1 MRAMVLT
8 KVGQPLQLQ
17 AVPIPVPGPSEI
29 LLAVK
34 ACGICR
40 TDLHIIDGELKHP
53 RLPLILGHQ
62 IVGVVKALGGE
73 VKQFKV
79 GQRVGVPWLGGSCG
93 HCYYCQNKQE
103 NLCDKAQYTGY
114 QLNGGLAEFC
124 VANSQFC
131 FPVPT
136 SYPDL
141 QAAPLFCAGLIGY
154 RALNKTHQAKR
165 LGFYGF
171 GASAHILTQLANYQ
185 GKVVYAFVKEGDEKG
200 QTFAKHLGATW
211 AGTIAEKAPAEL
223 DAAIIFAPSGELIPL
238 ALQSVRKGGTVVCA
252 GIHMSDIPAFSYDLL
267 WGERTICSVAN
278 LTRQDGEDFLQ
289 IAPQV
294 PIQTQVTIYS
304 LAQANEALDDLR
316 RGKLQGAAVIQIE
329 QDQSNE
335 R

>member
-1 MRAMVLT
+1 MRAMVFT
-8 KVGQPLQLQ
+8 SIGQPLKLQ
-17 AVPIPVPGPSEI
+17 DVPIPTPGPSEI

-40 TDLHIIDGELKHP
+40 TDLHIIDGELKEP
-53 RLPLILGHQ
+53 QLPLILGHQ
-62 IVGVVKALGGE
+62 IVGVIKAMGAL
-73 VKQFKV
+73 VKQFTV

-93 HCYYCQNKQE
+93 HCFYCQNQQE
-103 NLCDKAQYTGY
+103 NLCDEAKYTGY

-131 FPVPT
+131 FPVPAN
-136 SYPDL
+136 YPDL

-154 RALNKTHQAKR
+154 RALNKTHHAKR

-200 QTFAKHLGATW
+200 QAFAKQLGAVW
-211 AGTIAEKAPAEL
+211 AGSIAEKAPDEL

-238 ALQSVRKGGTVVCA
+238 ALQSIRKGGTVVCA
-252 GIHMSDIPAFSYDLL
+252 GIHMSDIPSFSYDIL
-267 WGERTICSVAN
+267 WGERAICSVAN
-278 LTRQDGEDFLQ
+278 LTRQDGEDFLR

-294 PIQTQVTIYS
+294 PIQTHVSVYPLEKANDA
-304 LAQANEALDDLR
+304 LADLR
-316 RGKLQGAAVIQIE
+316 AGKLQGAAVINI
-329 QDQSNE
+329 
-335 R
+335 